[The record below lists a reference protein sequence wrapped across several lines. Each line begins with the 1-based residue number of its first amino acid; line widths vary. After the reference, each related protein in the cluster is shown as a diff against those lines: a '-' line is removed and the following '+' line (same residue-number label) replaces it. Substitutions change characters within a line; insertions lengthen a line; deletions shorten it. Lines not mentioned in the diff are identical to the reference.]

1 MAAFQ
6 VLVQWV
12 FAAWHCLRNGGSG
25 RPLAIELQ
33 IIQNIPVPKTT
44 GTGFSSLF
52 SLRRVNRRPLAV
64 FHLLAMSPLGGSG
77 GGTFGCAG
85 TRKRQSANPAICC
98 PPSFSS
104 DAGGSTAYGG
114 HDMAAL
120 PISAHSAHITFP
132 LTQRE
137 ARHCARLW
145 FTGTPHLTLAEWRD
159 NRCRAHCT
167 GLPNYMERARVFHE
181 AFAVELATIIA
192 GVRHE

>member
-1 MAAFQ
+1 MTS
-6 VLVQWV
+6 LKTSVQRIFVSWCRIRV
-12 FAAWHCLRNGGSG
+12 RRGQI
-25 RPLAIELQ
+25 PLAIEPQ
-33 IIQNIPVPKTT
+33 IIQNIPVPQTT
-44 GTGFSSLF
+44 GTGFDSLF

-77 GGTFGCAG
+77 GGAFGHAG
-85 TRKRQSANPAICC
+85 TRKRQSVNPAICC
-98 PPSFSS
+98 PPSFDS

-167 GLPNYMERARVFHE
+167 GLPNYMERVRVFHE